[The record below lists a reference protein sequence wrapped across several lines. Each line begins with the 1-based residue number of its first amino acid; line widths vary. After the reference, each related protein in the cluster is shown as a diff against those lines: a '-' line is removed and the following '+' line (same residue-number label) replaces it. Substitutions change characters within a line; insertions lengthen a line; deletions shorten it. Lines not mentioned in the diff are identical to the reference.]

1 MDKKRQYLITSFIAV
16 ALATLVTIQLFWI
29 KQSMS
34 QEEKDFN
41 KKARNA
47 LDRVAIR
54 HEKAEDFRK
63 YKALWKQNFKG
74 HYQDML
80 KQEFQNVMSIHEEV
94 TIRDTVIKVG
104 DKDYNYLII
113 TGKTI
118 DSLTGLKAEHQVLAK
133 NVKEFEELISPENN
147 TNNPKTDVNG
157 IPVKW
162 GTAETQELFKKSK
175 YISELMVQAFRN
187 DLFLGATER
196 LDLNLLDSIL
206 FDEFKRED
214 LDMGYHFQVID
225 QTNQLIKSKT
235 TLAHYDKGILKNAYE
250 VRLFPGDMFGEAIT
264 LRVEF
269 PFLNRYLWEGLW
281 GVILVVALVI
291 FIMIATFTLMYK
303 TLISQRKLS
312 EMKNDF
318 ISNMTHEFKTP
329 ISTIALAC
337 EALVDKDMGDAS
349 ERSTAFVSMIDEEN
363 KRLEALVESILQSAV
378 MDKGELRLHIEKV
391 EFNSLVHSLL
401 NRTRMKIESLG
412 GILIPQIAIGE
423 CYVLGDKSH
432 LMNVVN
438 NLIDNAIK
446 YSKDEL
452 EIEITTEC
460 IDDKVVLTVKDKGI
474 GIKKEH
480 IPRIFDKLYR
490 VPTGNVH
497 NVKGFGLGLS
507 YVKSIVE
514 LHGGEIQVE
523 SQVGVGSI
531 FKLILK
537 RYHE

>member
-16 ALATLVTIQLFWI
+16 ALVTLVAIQLFWI

-34 QEEKDFN
+34 QEQKDFN

-214 LDMGYHFQVID
+214 LDMGYHFQVVD
-225 QTNQLIKSKT
+225 QTNQLIKSKS
-235 TLAHYDKGILKNAYE
+235 TLAHYDKGKLKNAYD
-250 VRLFPGDMFGEAIT
+250 VKLFPGDMFSDAIT

-378 MDKGELRLHIEKV
+378 MDKGELRLHLEKV

-412 GILIPQIAIGE
+412 GTLIPHIAIGE

-446 YSKDEL
+446 YSKEEL
-452 EIEITTEC
+452 VIEITTEC
-460 IDDKVVLTVKDKGI
+460 IEDKVILTVKDKGI

-514 LHGGEIQVE
+514 LHEGEIQVE

>member
-16 ALATLVTIQLFWI
+16 ALVTLVAIQLFWI

-34 QEEKDFN
+34 QEQKDFN

-113 TGKTI
+113 TGKTV

-133 NVKEFEELISPENN
+133 NVKEFEELISPEGNANN
-147 TNNPKTDVNG
+147 QKNDVNG

-196 LDLNLLDSIL
+196 VDLNLLDSIL
-206 FDEFKRED
+206 QDEFKKED

-225 QTNQLIKSKT
+225 QTNELIKSKIK
-235 TLAHYDKGILKNAYE
+235 LAHYDKNKLKNAYE
-250 VRLFPGDMFGEAIT
+250 VRLFPGDMFSEAIT
-264 LRVEF
+264 LKVEF

-303 TLISQRKLS
+303 TLISQRNLS

-378 MDKGELRLHIEKV
+378 MDKGELRLHLEKV

-412 GILIPQIAIGE
+412 GTLIPHIAIGE

-438 NLIDNAIK
+438 NLIDNGIK
-446 YSKDEL
+446 YSKEEL
-452 EIEITTEC
+452 VIEITTEC
-460 IDDKVVLTVKDKGI
+460 IDDKVILTVKDKGI

-480 IPRIFDKLYR
+480 IARIFDKLYR

-514 LHGGEIQVE
+514 LHEGEIQVE

-537 RYHE
+537 HYHE

>member
-1 MDKKRQYLITSFIAV
+1 
-16 ALATLVTIQLFWI
+16 
-29 KQSMS
+29 MS
-34 QEEKDFN
+34 QEQKDFN

-113 TGKTI
+113 TGKTV

-133 NVKEFEELISPENN
+133 NVKEFEELISPETN
-147 TNNPKTDVNG
+147 TNNPKNDVNG

-196 LDLNLLDSIL
+196 VDLNLLDSIL

-214 LDMGYHFQVID
+214 LDMGYHFQVVD
-225 QTNQLIKSKT
+225 QTNQLIKSKS
-235 TLAHYDKGILKNAYE
+235 TLAHYDKGKLKNAYD
-250 VRLFPGDMFGEAIT
+250 VKLFPGDMFSDAIT

-349 ERSTAFVSMIDEEN
+349 ERSFAFVSMIDEEN

-378 MDKGELRLHIEKV
+378 MDKGELRLHLEKV

-412 GILIPQIAIGE
+412 GTLIPHIAIGE

-438 NLIDNAIK
+438 NLIDNGIK
-446 YSKDEL
+446 YSKEEL

-460 IDDKVVLTVKDKGI
+460 IDDKVILTVKDKGI

-514 LHGGEIQVE
+514 LHEGEIQVE